1 MHLCHCHFLNVSMC
15 VSKSAYL
22 RHSMR
27 DAAEIMWW
35 SWYKRFVL
43 SPNKQYNYVNMRHKL
58 LSCVLI
64 LSRIIGPSFLV
75 LTKYYLWVSGGEA
88 VAGQQSWPA
97 PSSCYHALSVTLSD
111 IISYINISSYFICVH
126 PQIVL
131 YRWLVA
137 AEIL

>member
-1 MHLCHCHFLNVSMC
+1 MSLSFPKCLHVCLKVSLFASQYERCSRDNVIE
-15 VSKSAYL
+15 L
-22 RHSMR
+22 IQ
-27 DAAEIMWW
+27 EINK
-35 SWYKRFVL
+35 Y
-43 SPNKQYNYVNMRHKL
+43 KQYNYVNMRNNL

-64 LSRIIGPSFLV
+64 LSRISGPSFLV